1 MKVLAINSSARKDGN
16 AAMLVEAAF
25 SELQGDGIEC
35 ELVQLGGCDIHGC
48 RACWGCGGK
57 NNCRFTDDG
66 FFEIFEKMKAAD
78 GIILASPV
86 YAGNVSANM
95 QAILERI
102 GVVCDMNKES
112 QLLSRKV
119 GAALTVARR
128 GGALNAL
135 DTLANLFLIQDM
147 YMVGSTYWPIAYG
160 QMPGDVMNDDEGIAT
175 AHRLGENM
183 RHLLLCLRQG

>member
-1 MKVLAINSSARKDGN
+1 
-16 AAMLVEAAF
+16 
-25 SELQGDGIEC
+25 
-35 ELVQLGGCDIHGC
+35 
-48 RACWGCGGK
+48 
-57 NNCRFTDDG
+57 
-66 FFEIFEKMKAAD
+66 MKAAD

-160 QMPGDVMNDDEGIAT
+160 QMPGDVMSDDEAFQQHT
-175 AHRLGENM
+175 AISDRQRLAFLVE
-183 RHLLLCLRQG
+183 LL

>member
-1 MKVLAINSSARKDGN
+1 MKVIAINASARRDGN
-16 AAMLVEAAF
+16 TAMLVEAVF
-25 SELQGDGIEC
+25 SELEDARIEC
-35 ELVQLGGCDIHGC
+35 ELIQLGGCAIHGC

-57 NNCRFTDDG
+57 GNCHFTDDG
-66 FFEIFEKMKAAD
+66 FFDIFAKMKAAD

-86 YAGNVSANM
+86 YAGNVSSSM
-95 QAILERI
+95 QAILERT
-102 GVVCDMNKES
+102 GVVCDMNKDS
-112 QLLSRKV
+112 MLLSRKV

-147 YMVGSTYWPIAYG
+147 YLVGSSYWPIAYG
-160 QMPGDVMNDDEGIAT
+160 QMPGDIMDDDEGLAT

-183 RHLLLCLRQG
+183 RHLLLRLRQE